1 MTTAPVPDFSDE
13 FSTHIRLIG
22 WPVSSPIANKGDH
35 STLSDAASIL
45 LEAFVRH
52 AEDERFLVLRLPPF
66 TARLV
71 ENGQQRVVDRLVSLV
86 LEADLAE
93 QPCRCSELAEEVA
106 SLIEMQIVSEEW
118 DQTGGLKDASAATS
132 TRQSEGPGLGRRR
145 RRLGEG
151 RRRRRLLTEEGQT
164 GTEGGDPGLAVG
176 EDVTVA

>member
-1 MTTAPVPDFSDE
+1 MTTDPVPEFFDE
-13 FSTHIRLIG
+13 FLTHTRLIELAHALP
-22 WPVSSPIANKGDH
+22 PVANKGDH
-35 STLSDAASIL
+35 AQLSDAASTL

-118 DQTGGLKDASAATS
+118 DQFGGWRLPDCVRLAGV
-132 TRQSEGPGLGRRR
+132 RLGR
-145 RRLGEG
+145 
-151 RRRRRLLTEEGQT
+151 
-164 GTEGGDPGLAVG
+164 
-176 EDVTVA
+176 

>member
-1 MTTAPVPDFSDE
+1 MTTDPVPEFGHDFSE
-13 FSTHIRLIG
+13 FSTHTRLIELAREL
-22 WPVSSPIANKGDH
+22 PPIANKGDH
-35 STLSDAASIL
+35 SRLSDAASTL
-45 LEAFVRH
+45 LESFVHH

-118 DQTGGLKDASAATS
+118 DQFGG
-132 TRQSEGPGLGRRR
+132 
-145 RRLGEG
+145 
-151 RRRRRLLTEEGQT
+151 
-164 GTEGGDPGLAVG
+164 
-176 EDVTVA
+176 